1 MGALLAP
8 ITKGMPMRK
17 GAIMLQI
24 MAAILALVPGVAAAQ
39 AALKDSVPH
48 ITVVGH
54 ASTEVVPDIAI
65 LSLAVVTEK
74 AKADDAADENARTAQ
89 ALIAEIKAQGIDARD
104 IKTQSVTLSP
114 DYADVSDATR
124 TLKPVLRGYI
134 ARNSIAVR
142 VHAIDKA
149 GALARHLIDMGANEL
164 EDVSF
169 AYEHEDEAYDKL
181 RDEAIRD
188 ARRRAKDYLP
198 ALGLRL
204 GRVLEISP
212 LEGGAAPRANLAFA
226 AASAGRPAEA
236 PIPIE
241 PGTLTL
247 QTDVQVTWELTAQ

>member
-1 MGALLAP
+1 
-8 ITKGMPMRK
+8 MPK
-17 GAIMLQI
+17 SHIQI
-24 MAAILALVPGVAAAQ
+24 VAAILALLPGAAAAQ
-39 AALKDSVPH
+39 VALKDAVPH

-74 AKADDAADENARTAQ
+74 AKADNAAAENARTAQ
-89 ALIAEIKAQGIDARD
+89 ALIADIKAEGIDVSD
-104 IKTQSVTLSP
+104 IKTTSVTLSP
-114 DYADVSDATR
+114 DYEEISEGVSQTS
-124 TLKPVLRGYI
+124 KQVLRGYI

-149 GALARHLIDMGANEL
+149 GALARQLIDAGANQL

-169 AYEHEDEAYDKL
+169 AYDHEDEAYDKL

-188 ARRRAKDYLP
+188 AQRRAKDYLP
-198 ALGLRL
+198 AAGMHL
-204 GRVLEISP
+204 GRVIEISP
-212 LEGGAAPRANLAFA
+212 LEGAAEPRVNLAFA
-226 AASAGRPAEA
+226 GASAARSAEA

-247 QTDVQVTWELTAQ
+247 ETQVQVTWELTTQ